1 MVVMSRLVLCISLAA
16 ITLAVGVPSIARAQ
30 PQQPPRKFLGIP
42 RDIDFIKNQGWAQVI
57 VQGRDPD
64 PLISE
69 TKNDRIQSSL
79 LLALML
85 KREVV
90 VDHVEDENRPK
101 KLTSASLSVNTKQE
115 QGQVLMLSFDEKDN
129 YCRAVIF
136 YDGKTNNVWTTSAQ
150 MQGVLETAVRESI
163 PVQQFMFDG
172 KTMEI
177 TRGKVNVELPRK

>member
-1 MVVMSRLVLCISLAA
+1 
-16 ITLAVGVPSIARAQ
+16 
-30 PQQPPRKFLGIP
+30 QPPRKFLGIP

-69 TKNDRIQSSL
+69 TKNDRIQSIL

-90 VDHVEDENRPK
+90 VDYVEDENRPK

-172 KTMEI
+172 TAIAHVRELNGRSGFKRTSRGI
-177 TRGKVNVELPRK
+177 RYLVGDFRQQSPAARFSTRAVI